1 MIADPAQIAV
11 PLPAPA
17 QSEGAQAASL
27 TSETHRPSPADAMLR
42 KKEQKDAEL
51 DRKIEALRKKNE
63 ALMKRYQ
70 EVEEDKK
77 RAEQE
82 GMALQ
87 GRKGKAEDLT
97 ITINKCANEGR
108 VVTKKPGTG
117 SQPAPRPAPEP
128 MDGDSNPFGAAQG
141 KRRQLLVTTGG
152 STKGRRIVSE
162 RKGAG
167 PHSGPGGPREPGKAE
182 EDSGMGSGRPP
193 QSLKGETRTQEDA
206 GKQEPHGSTEAEH
219 NPYYQDCQDSGRQ
232 VHTDLTVPTSKE
244 EQLEYLRWKKERERI
259 DRERVERHKNAKGQ
273 WRRAWDMDKP
283 ETGFRERVHG
293 EADRGSQGRGG
304 RNVRRGSLRPYAE
317 SRGHRTRDRGTKN
330 LQAIGSKAKGKD
342 RLTGRARRWD
352 AKEEAK
358 DPQTPESFEEFLEEL
373 DAYGDAD
380 VEETHPGAES
390 GDGTTGDKTR
400 DTVGAVGTVTEDG
413 SGGVKD
419 ATGLDQDSESALRKG
434 QEEQG
439 HKPATPE
446 ALPQR
451 EKKVRFS
458 VEALKASEW
467 SDEEIPEPTLPE
479 AQADGLDRALQRTD
493 SPPGGVDTPGLKGDR
508 TSGRPEQ
515 KKGVCLPETP
525 RTGTSDSK
533 PGNVVTGK
541 VDPVSQ
547 SVDGDSP
554 TAQPTGHSKGSASKS
569 PGERIDAGFS
579 VMTTDCEAPHRA
591 HKSNTEK
598 AKENGKIV

>member
-152 STKGRRIVSE
+152 STK
-162 RKGAG
+162 
-167 PHSGPGGPREPGKAE
+167 
-182 EDSGMGSGRPP
+182 
-193 QSLKGETRTQEDA
+193 EDA